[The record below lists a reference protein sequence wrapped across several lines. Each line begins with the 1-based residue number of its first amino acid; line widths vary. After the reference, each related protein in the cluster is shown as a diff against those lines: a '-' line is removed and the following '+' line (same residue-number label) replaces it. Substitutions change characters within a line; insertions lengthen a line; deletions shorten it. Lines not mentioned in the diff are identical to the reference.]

1 MFTSKA
7 SAQLSNF
14 PVMPLPAAD
23 AKSNPNL
30 VGTIGITTAALSGPE
45 KRVPMQ
51 YVLTSFQH
59 ESNIR
64 TFSFD
69 GIDAER
75 KRTPFTVCVDLG
87 LIRKYEISLQELPLL
102 CCYLLGRQADDSQ
115 IRALTFTEAEMQ
127 GHADR
132 RAAAVR
138 LTEERKSQRKHP
150 AVGGQPE

>member
-1 MFTSKA
+1 
-7 SAQLSNF
+7 
-14 PVMPLPAAD
+14 MPLPTAD
-23 AKSNPNL
+23 AKPNPNL
-30 VGTIGITTAALSGPE
+30 AGTLVSTPTALAASG

-102 CCYLLGRQADDSQ
+102 CCYLLGRQADDSP

-138 LTEERKSQRKHP
+138 LAEEKKSQRKHA
-150 AVGGQPE
+150 AVGGQPA